1 MKLRTL
7 SLPFAFMLAFCAAA
21 GVPIV
26 NAAAQQE
33 TAADQP
39 IETAQAPQSEGAQT
53 CLRCHDEPPATLIL
67 HSAHAVRG
75 DARTPFANGDC
86 QACHGESQAHLRK
99 PPEGQER
106 AEPDIVFGMK
116 SPTPAATQNGVCIG
130 CHEGG
135 LRMNWPMSEHS
146 TNDVACA
153 SCHNTHAVKDR
164 VLVKQT
170 QPDICFSCHAEQRAQ
185 SLKRSHHP
193 IREGKVV
200 CAECH
205 NPHGSFGPKML
216 VKNSVNDTCFSCHA
230 EKRGPF
236 LWEHAPVSD
245 NCSNCHTPHG
255 SSQPRL
261 LKVRT
266 PMLCQQCH
274 SETRHPSS
282 VYGGQDLPPNPL
294 SNSSAR
300 LVAKGC
306 LNCHPQIHGTNH
318 PSGPRFTR

>member
-1 MKLRTL
+1 MRVRDLFA
-7 SLPFAFMLAFCAAA
+7 SLTFALVLCVAATAPFATA
-21 GVPIV
+21 V
-26 NAAAQQE
+26 AQQDTE
-33 TAADQP
+33 NQP
-39 IETAQAPQSEGAQT
+39 MELAQAPASAGAQT
-53 CLRCHDEPPATLIL
+53 CLKCHDEPPATLIL
-67 HSAHAVRG
+67 HSPHAVRA

-86 QACHGESQAHLRK
+86 QACHGESQAHLQK
-99 PPEGQER
+99 PPEGQPR
-106 AEPDIVFGMK
+106 AEPDIVFGMR
-116 SPTPAATQNGVCIG
+116 SPTPAAKQNGVCLD

-135 LRMNWPMSEHS
+135 LRMNWPMGKHS

-153 SCHNTHAVKDR
+153 SCHNAHAVKDK
-164 VLVKQT
+164 VLVKAS
-170 QPDICFSCHAEQRAQ
+170 QPDVCFSCHVEQRAQ
-185 SLKRSHHP
+185 TLKRSHHP

-216 VKNSVNDTCFSCHA
+216 VENSVNETCFSCHA

-266 PMLCQQCH
+266 PMLCQECH
-274 SETRHPSS
+274 SETYHPSTAYS
-282 VYGGQDLPPNPL
+282 GEFLPPNAL

-300 LVAKGC
+300 LLAKGC
-306 LNCHPQIHGTNH
+306 LNCHPKVHGTNH
-318 PSGPRFTR
+318 PSGPRLTR